1 MEQAENRFHKT
12 FIGQLEQANLLASLQ
27 YCFPY
32 FSTNFKKK
40 VYQYDVSVRFSI
52 DLKPNQQYEIADD
65 GQKRLVETNPVTGEK
80 SVVIS
85 SSYEGKTIFRASV
98 PFLPADQ
105 PLLHEKDVDPND
117 FAALDA
123 SKLEINQNWKTLF
136 NLAASE

>member
-1 MEQAENRFHKT
+1 
-12 FIGQLEQANLLASLQ
+12 L
-27 YCFPY
+27 
-32 FSTNFKKK
+32 FSVFLD
-40 VYQYDVSVRFSI
+40 QF
-52 DLKPNQQYEIADD
+52 Q
-65 GQKRLVETNPVTGEK
+65 EK
-80 SVVIS
+80 SLSIRRIGAIQYRFKAVIS